1 MSVKGIVGRPKGGI
15 QLWSDGGR
23 WTKSSYSIS
32 SVSQARDMMMYY
44 LWCPVPLAAR
54 SKSLP
59 TPPPAPITIQERPSP
74 AGGFSIQ
81 ASPVSNAHKASCQ
94 SLTRQSVQFSVIH
107 LVSLHTSRSLSLQSS
122 PRGPFHQTDKTAPRG
137 LKHLFSVEMVVC
149 VKCSIYYYIMH
160 YAGAISRKRLNN
172 VSSELRFSF
181 PVTAVWKVER
191 TSIVESDVVKWPI
204 VSLTLPDSHFHAT
217 CIRNQG
223 RQTNKPNTVSFF
235 FWCTNANQDRASSKC
250 FT

>member
-94 SLTRQSVQFSVIH
+94 SLTRQSVHSRSFTW
-107 LVSLHTSRSLSLQSS
+107 SLSTLRDRSLSNHHLAV
-122 PRGPFHQTDKTAPRG
+122 PFTKQTKQLP
-137 LKHLFSVEMVVC
+137 
-149 VKCSIYYYIMH
+149 
-160 YAGAISRKRLNN
+160 
-172 VSSELRFSF
+172 
-181 PVTAVWKVER
+181 AV
-191 TSIVESDVVKWPI
+191 
-204 VSLTLPDSHFHAT
+204 
-217 CIRNQG
+217 
-223 RQTNKPNTVSFF
+223 
-235 FWCTNANQDRASSKC
+235 
-250 FT
+250 